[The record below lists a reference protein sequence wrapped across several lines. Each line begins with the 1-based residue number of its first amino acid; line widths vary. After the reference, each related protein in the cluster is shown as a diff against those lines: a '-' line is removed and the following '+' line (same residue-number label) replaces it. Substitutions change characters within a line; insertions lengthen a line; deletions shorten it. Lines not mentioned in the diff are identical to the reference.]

1 MFGGKTRLVWYPIR
15 TCFFVSRPRLD
26 GTDGI
31 ASFIVAQKQLFSY
44 SSSILSIW
52 DTPMIPVFKKV
63 RLTFRVL
70 GITVLVPCIKAST
83 RGTFFLFAKSKTGL
97 ALYSLH
103 ITSIVS

>member
-1 MFGGKTRLVWYPIR
+1 
-15 TCFFVSRPRLD
+15 
-26 GTDGI
+26 
-31 ASFIVAQKQLFSY
+31 
-44 SSSILSIW
+44 
-52 DTPMIPVFKKV
+52 MIPVFKKV

-97 ALYSLH
+97 ALYSLN